1 MGLTRPKIW
10 DLDTNIEYFMD
21 PITVLHQGATQ
32 ANVDVGFLFN
42 RANGLVSNVA
52 VYWSEASQS
61 IVTAFTNNTG
71 STNSNVVT
79 TGYANLT
86 IGSLLS
92 INGNIYL
99 NGVMGTP
106 GQFITATNAGVAW
119 TATPF
124 TGGYIANQSTFGSN
138 LVANSATAS
147 TSTTT
152 GALVVTGGAGI
163 SGNLYVGGNI
173 YSNNTISSSITAV
186 LTHGT
191 DNNFQ
196 LSAQNG
202 VNSNATG
209 TEVARFGVNYA
220 GSTGWD
226 TFTQYIRGSSA
237 QTGWIG
243 TWAANTF
250 VSALSSTQVNVVP
263 STSSTSTTTG
273 AFVVAGGAG
282 VGGNLYV
289 GTNLNVTG
297 TLTRGSATATEIST
311 VTTSIGTSP
320 TSIDSFAN
328 TAIRGAKYVISVQ
341 DVVNSQSQV
350 SEILLAQDGANV
362 NITSYGVV
370 YTGPTQRMTFSSNIS
385 SGTVTLWA
393 TGVSTNNTVKLSRTA
408 LPM

>member
-152 GALVVTGGAGI
+152 GALVVAGGTGI
-163 SGNLYVGGNI
+163 S
-173 YSNNTISSSITAV
+173 
-186 LTHGT
+186 
-191 DNNFQ
+191 
-196 LSAQNG
+196 
-202 VNSNATG
+202 
-209 TEVARFGVNYA
+209 
-220 GSTGWD
+220 
-226 TFTQYIRGSSA
+226 
-237 QTGWIG
+237 
-243 TWAANTF
+243 
-250 VSALSSTQVNVVP
+250 
-263 STSSTSTTTG
+263 
-273 AFVVAGGAG
+273 
-282 VGGNLYV
+282 GNLYV

-297 TLTRGSATATEIST
+297 TLTYGSATATEIST
-311 VTTSIGTSP
+311 VITSIGTSP